1 MTPAEKEEYYKYL
14 AWKEA
19 QDAMKAKGEAGK
31 KRKEKS
37 LAKKVA
43 KSSTRRQKK
52 RSKKNEQGGLSPD
65 WKKTINRYQTE
76 AAASTTS
83 LGEVV
88 GEFDDVESP
97 ATLSAARAG
106 EIKGGSKRRQRN
118 TIAIIPA
125 DVKEIGAMVFL
136 SARYTAPATY
146 KLLS

>member
-43 KSSTRRQKK
+43 KSSTRRERTPSLKTMI
-52 RSKKNEQGGLSPD
+52 SKKSDPRRTNKEASPRIG
-65 WKKTINRYQTE
+65 KKTINRYQTE

-106 EIKGGSKRRQRN
+106 EIKEEAS
-118 TIAIIPA
+118 A
-125 DVKEIGAMVFL
+125 DNVT
-136 SARYTAPATY
+136 R
-146 KLLS
+146 